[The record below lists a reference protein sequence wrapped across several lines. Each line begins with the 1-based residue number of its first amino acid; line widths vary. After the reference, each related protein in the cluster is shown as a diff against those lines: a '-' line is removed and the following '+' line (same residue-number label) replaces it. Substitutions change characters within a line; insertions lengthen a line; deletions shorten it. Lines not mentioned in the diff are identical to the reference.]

1 MPGVPTFGIIAF
13 SGLMLN
19 NGRGS
24 FNGCADAV
32 NCSIAE
38 VSDDENPPDRPKS
51 ELTGSNVL
59 AKRPK
64 YFRTLQPGPV
74 GSLL

>member
-1 MPGVPTFGIIAF
+1 MLGVPTFGIIAF

-32 NCSIAE
+32 NCSIA
-38 VSDDENPPDRPKS
+38 KC
-51 ELTGSNVL
+51 LTM
-59 AKRPK
+59 K
-64 YFRTLQPGPV
+64 TLQTAQRA
-74 GSLL
+74 S